1 MEAVWGVVR
10 AGGVCIA
17 EEFNADSVDPDG
29 CGGTMSFLI
38 MDQYFQPWSP
48 DSPFLYDLTLKVG
61 EDLVHSYFAMRKWSC
76 EADAKGIMRFCP
88 NDKPILLNGL
98 LDQGYWPDGLY
109 TPPSPPSS
117 RG

>member
-1 MEAVWGVVR
+1 MNHPLPEYPRAMRRDSYENLNGSWQYAITKAAQHPEKWDGIIIVPYSPESKASGISRTLQPGDMEAVWGVVR

-29 CGGTMSFLI
+29 
-38 MDQYFQPWSP
+38 
-48 DSPFLYDLTLKVG
+48 
-61 EDLVHSYFAMRKWSC
+61 
-76 EADAKGIMRFCP
+76 
-88 NDKPILLNGL
+88 
-98 LDQGYWPDGLY
+98 LY